1 MNWKYN
7 VQNANGSQTA
17 KHIGSVHADMYGIR
31 LILQQDAQSAPNDGM
46 TRSAPDQ
53 FSVLAAANGQSML
66 IGTKV
71 LNIRPCVKQSGF
83 LIRERKPIQSLANN
97 KKRSDSLL
105 FSFYQF
111 EWNWFFR
118 DYNCINSTSI
128 VSHSTNTWRNE
139 VLGGCSHIRYRTIH
153 TTQGSCCLWR
163 RW

>member
-17 KHIGSVHADMYGIR
+17 KHIGSVHADTYGIR

-97 KKRSDSLL
+97 KKRSDIAP
-105 FSFYQF
+105 
-111 EWNWFFR
+111 FFFL
-118 DYNCINSTSI
+118 SI
-128 VSHSTNTWRNE
+128 QME
-139 VLGGCSHIRYRTIH
+139 LVLP
-153 TTQGSCCLWR
+153 
-163 RW
+163 